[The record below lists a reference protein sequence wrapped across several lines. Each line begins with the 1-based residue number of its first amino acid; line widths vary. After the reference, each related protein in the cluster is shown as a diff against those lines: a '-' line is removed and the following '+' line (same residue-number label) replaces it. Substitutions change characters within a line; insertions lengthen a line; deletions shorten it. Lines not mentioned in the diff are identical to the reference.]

1 MLPPIPKEWD
11 AWHPLIVHFP
21 IGLLLLAVPVLMI
34 LGIVLPK
41 SWRSFQVA
49 ALVIM
54 LLGVGAAW
62 VAVSTGKAAAGLT
75 EQIPTLK
82 HHKEL
87 AETSAWS
94 FSILS
99 AIYAVM
105 TIGPSFFKKP
115 LKRWITVSASVV
127 FLLVYLGFA
136 TVLARTAHLGGL
148 LVHEYGIHAMLP
160 LGDEK

>member
-1 MLPPIPKEWD
+1 MLPPIPDWD
-11 AWHPLIVHFP
+11 ALHPLIVHFP
-21 IGLLLLAVPVLMI
+21 IALLLTTPVLMI

-41 SWRSFQVA
+41 SGRHFQVA

-54 LLGVGAAW
+54 LLGVIGAW
-62 VAVSTGKAAAGLT
+62 VAVSTGKAAAALT
-75 EQIPTLK
+75 EQIPTLI

-87 AETSAWS
+87 AETTAWS
-94 FSILS
+94 FSILTTV
-99 AIYAVM
+99 YAAM
-105 TIGPSFFKKP
+105 TIAPSFFKKP
-115 LKRWITVSASVV
+115 LKRWITVSVSVL

-136 TVLARTAHLGGL
+136 TVVARTAELGGL